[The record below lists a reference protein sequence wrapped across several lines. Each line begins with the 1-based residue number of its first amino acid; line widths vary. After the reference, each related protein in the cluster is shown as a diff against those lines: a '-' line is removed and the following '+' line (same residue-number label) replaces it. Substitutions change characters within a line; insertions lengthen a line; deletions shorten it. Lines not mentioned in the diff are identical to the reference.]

1 MTLLSDI
8 LDGLRRRRDD
18 EVFVGIDR
26 IGGDE
31 FADLVYTMAGGL
43 RARNA
48 ASLALVGRPG
58 PATVAFVL
66 AAVGTGTR
74 VDLFDPYT
82 DEELLT
88 AQLEAAVPWNTVADV
103 GMAQRLRGP
112 RWLAKRLGLPNRE
125 LWPEVIA
132 LDSISGAQQRRFGPD
147 DDAPA
152 LTLFHGAAEPLGVV
166 HSVASL
172 SAGIEALAG
181 LLPEDGPLLTDSYAA
196 ALAAI
201 SRGIPVLPARPKA
214 KSLERQHRRAGSSML
229 ATEPAT
235 ITYTSQARREA
246 EFLWMLPSLFPVAR
260 FRDGGG
266 QLLDGVEAR
275 AEDGLLHLHGSAM
288 APKNLDG
295 EPIIEVATGV
305 AGGVSGREI
314 WFD

>member
-58 PATVAFVL
+58 PATVAFLL

-88 AQLEAAVPWNTVADV
+88 ARLEAAVPWNTVADV

-112 RWLAKRLGLPNRE
+112 RWLAKRLGLPNRDI
-125 LWPEVIA
+125 WPEIIT
-132 LDSISGAQQRRFGPD
+132 LDSISAAQQRRFGPD
-147 DDAPA
+147 DDASA
-152 LTLFHGAAEPLGVV
+152 LTLFHGDAEPLGVV

-181 LLPEDGPLLTDSYAA
+181 LLPEGEPLLTDSYTAT
-196 ALAAI
+196 LAAI
-201 SRGIPVLPARPKA
+201 SRGIRVLPARPKTR
-214 KSLERQHRRAGSSML
+214 SLERQHRRAGSSIL

-246 EFLWMLPSLFPVAR
+246 EFLWMLPPLFPVAR
-260 FRDGGG
+260 FRDGVGK
-266 QLLDGVEAR
+266 LLDGVEAR